1 MALYNTHICVLIV
14 FEVSCESFAK
24 FLFIIMGYYSVSKL
38 EKCHFQMMAINSIYN
53 DGSIKISPQ
62 SFNKLYFKTFS
73 VGKLLILII
82 MIHVLR
88 NKYMCIAIICRRF
101 LFLLDHEIHK
111 ISLSLPNRKL
121 VIMKTSNRYNLLVCF
136 IVIRRLQAEL
146 QLSCIKTAQ
155 TMIINFVCYECTL
168 I

>member
-1 MALYNTHICVLIV
+1 MFYHTSMFSFTTQRTSNKFKLSKVYGALQYPYMCLIV
-14 FEVSCESFAK
+14 FEVSCESFSK

-82 MIHVLR
+82 KIHVLLWFYET
-88 NKYMCIAIICRRF
+88 NICVLL
-101 LFLLDHEIHK
+101 LFVEDFF
-111 ISLSLPNRKL
+111 SS
-121 VIMKTSNRYNLLVCF
+121 
-136 IVIRRLQAEL
+136 
-146 QLSCIKTAQ
+146 
-155 TMIINFVCYECTL
+155 
-168 I
+168 

>member
-1 MALYNTHICVLIV
+1 MRIQEGGFCKIEYKTITCFTTLRCFLLQPSARQINSNYQKFMALYNTHICVLIV

-38 EKCHFQMMAINSIYN
+38 EKCHFQMMAINSISN

-82 MIHVLR
+82 KIHVLLW
-88 NKYMCIAIICRRF
+88 F
-101 LFLLDHEIHK
+101 VLLPLFVEYFF
-111 ISLSLPNRKL
+111 S
-121 VIMKTSNRYNLLVCF
+121 F
-136 IVIRRLQAEL
+136 
-146 QLSCIKTAQ
+146 
-155 TMIINFVCYECTL
+155 
-168 I
+168 